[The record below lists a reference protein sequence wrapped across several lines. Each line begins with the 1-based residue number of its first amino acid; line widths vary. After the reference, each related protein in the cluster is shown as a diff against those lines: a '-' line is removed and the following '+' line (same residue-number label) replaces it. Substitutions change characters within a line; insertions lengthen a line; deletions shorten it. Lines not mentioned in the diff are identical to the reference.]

1 MKVLRKII
9 EINEDKCDGC
19 GNCVVSCAEGAIQI
33 IDGKA
38 KVIKDMFCDGL
49 GACMGSC
56 PQDAL
61 KIIERE
67 AEPFDE
73 EAVHRHLENIKKM
86 PEQPRH
92 TGCGCPSSSV
102 IELMPVAKPKADTD
116 HGTESAE
123 SQLAN
128 WPLKIRL
135 VPSNAPYLRNAD
147 LLVLADCAA
156 AAYANLHRDFIKN
169 RIVLMGCPKFDD
181 RRMHVEM
188 LARIFAENNIKS
200 ITLAR
205 MEVPCCAGMVALVNE
220 AQKTAKTSIPVS
232 EEIVARNG
240 DIAKPGAAQKIMPLG
255 CGCPG

>member
-67 AEPFDE
+67 ADPFDE
-73 EAVHRHLENIKKM
+73 EAVHKHLEDMKKKTT
-86 PEQPRH
+86 PS
-92 TGCGCPSSSV
+92 GCGCQSSA
-102 IELMPVAKPKADTD
+102 IMTLKPMAKEVSTNNQVTAI
-116 HGTESAE
+116 SE

-135 VPSNAPYLRNAD
+135 IPPNAPYLKNAD
-147 LLVLADCAA
+147 ILILADCSA
-156 AAYANLHRDFIKN
+156 AAYANLHGDFLKGK
-169 RIVLMGCPKFDD
+169 VVMMGCPKFDD
-181 RRMHVEM
+181 SKMHIEK
-188 LARIFAENNIKS
+188 LAQVFAGNAIKS
-200 ITLAR
+200 ITIAR
-205 MEVPCCAGMVALVNE
+205 MEVPCCAGMAVLVRE
-220 AQKTAKTSIPVS
+220 AQKMANTSIPVS
-232 EEIVARNG
+232 EEIITRSG
-240 DIAKPGAAQKIMPLG
+240 ERTKPETLKPLMSPG
-255 CGCPG
+255 CGCGG